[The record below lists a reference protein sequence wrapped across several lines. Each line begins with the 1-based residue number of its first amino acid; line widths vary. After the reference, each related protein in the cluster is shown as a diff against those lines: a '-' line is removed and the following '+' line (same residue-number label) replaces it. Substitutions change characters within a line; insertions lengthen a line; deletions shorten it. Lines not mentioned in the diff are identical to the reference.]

1 MNPTAKPDRKNPLNH
16 LWTRCSAL
24 LEDRKGV
31 GAVEFAFVAPI
42 LVVLYIGAVEMT
54 VALSVDTKVS
64 RAGNIT
70 LDLITQAT
78 TTSKDELDDMED
90 VAASI
95 LAPYTAADV
104 ELVYTAI
111 TINPAGDA
119 ATVTW
124 SWASDGLTPPTV
136 GEDITSEIPDSLM
149 IANAFYV
156 RGEIDNTHNF
166 ITSIPF
172 TGRTM
177 SSLDLTETYFMRPRL
192 GTAITCSD
200 CNT

>member
-1 MNPTAKPDRKNPLNH
+1 MNPTTKPDSKLPLKH
-16 LWTRCSAL
+16 LWARFGAL
-24 LEDRKGV
+24 LGDKKGV

-78 TTSKDELDDMED
+78 STSKDELDDMED

-95 LAPYTAADV
+95 LAPYTPDNV

-111 TINPAGDA
+111 TINAAGDK

-124 SWASDGLTPPTV
+124 SWANGALIPPAV
-136 GEDITSEIPDSLM
+136 GTDVTAEMPTSLL
-149 IANAFYV
+149 IADAFYV
-156 RGEIDNTHNF
+156 RGEIGNTHNF

-192 GTAITCSD
+192 GTTITCDD

>member
-1 MNPTAKPDRKNPLNH
+1 MNPTAKTDRKIPLNH
-16 LWTRCSAL
+16 LWTRFSAL
-24 LEDRKGV
+24 LRDKKGV

-136 GEDITSEIPDSLM
+136 GEEITAEIPDSLM

-172 TGRTM
+172 TGRAM

>member
-1 MNPTAKPDRKNPLNH
+1 MNPTAKTDRKIPLNH
-16 LWTRCSAL
+16 LWTRLSAL
-24 LEDRKGV
+24 LRDRKGV

-95 LAPYTAADV
+95 LAPYTAANV

-136 GEDITSEIPDSLM
+136 GEEITSEIPDSLM
-149 IANAFYV
+149 IADAFYV